1 METMLKL
8 SGKKMKMTQ
17 VWQGDIAVPVT
28 VVLMDG
34 KADLEGI
41 EAGDLVMVSGTSKG
55 RGFAGVV
62 KRYGFHGGP
71 KTHGQKN
78 RLRAPGS
85 NGPTAPQRTIPGRR
99 MAGHMGVERVTV
111 RNLSVIS
118 VEPEQKTVSLKG
130 PVPGAIGG
138 KVEIRKK

>member
-1 METMLKL
+1 MLKL
-8 SGKKMKMTQ
+8 SGKKLKMTQ
-17 VWQGDIAVPVT
+17 VWQGDVAVPVT
-28 VVLMDG
+28 VVQIDE
-34 KADLEGI
+34 KADLDGVQ
-41 EAGDLVMVSGTSKG
+41 AGDLVMVSGISKG

-78 RLRAPGS
+78 RWRAPGS

-111 RNLSVIS
+111 RNLNIIS
-118 VEPEQKTVSLKG
+118 VEPEQKTISLHG

-138 KVEIRKK
+138 KVEICKK